1 MTKRQW
7 DIDSPSLVS
16 TLKTKQN
23 ITALSTRQRLLQKRQ
38 LHLDCAQILL
48 SKNTLSKLF
57 WPIVKT
63 SWLWSKYL
71 CIFTFFL
78 VLLLA
83 APSTGWPVGGSVHLE
98 DWCYTQKHS
107 SKSTLPFYGFK
118 IAIPALQ
125 KLRLKCVPSSL
136 ANSTCIV
143 FKNFS
148 SKEML
153 SGLPFDYYEG
163 WLSKQASWSKLL
175 FTTHMTALHI
185 EITYAHVNNSFSPPF
200 HSL

>member
-23 ITALSTRQRLLQKRQ
+23 ITALSTRQRLLQKGQ

-118 IAIPALQ
+118 
-125 KLRLKCVPSSL
+125 LRFLR
-136 ANSTCIV
+136 
-143 FKNFS
+143 FKNCASNASLHLSQTARALFS
-148 SKEML
+148 KTFLLKKCYRVFL
-153 SGLPFDYYEG
+153 SIITKDDYQSRLLDQNS
-163 WLSKQASWSKLL
+163 WLRRTW
-175 FTTHMTALHI
+175 LHC
-185 EITYAHVNNSFSPPF
+185 T
-200 HSL
+200 LR